1 MEALITLFVYGIVI
15 YSVVKVLRKNK
26 ANSNGTSAKPTGY
39 NLPKVNQNGNYSGN
53 SSYSRGPRE
62 SGSMAHEHR
71 ESGVYDSYNKKN
83 RLNNSGTMPHTH
95 ETRKY
100 TASMSDAS
108 KLPPGYILLNGEPV
122 RVADL
127 EGK

>member
-1 MEALITLFVYGIVI
+1 MESIITLIIYGVVI
-15 YSVVKVLRKNK
+15 YSIVAAIKKKKTGGVP
-26 ANSNGTSAKPTGY
+26 GKP
-39 NLPKVNQNGNYSGN
+39 VNTVQSQVRPQQRPAGSSGGMM
-53 SSYSRGPRE
+53 RDIRE

-71 ESGVYDSYNKKN
+71 ESGVYDSYNRKN
-83 RLNNSGTMPHTH
+83 KWNDSGTMPHKH